1 MMDRANARAG
11 QDQLSKEFFQNIFT
25 QAGDGIFLID
35 DQGRMIEM
43 NPRGC
48 EILGYSR
55 QELLGQPVFNFQP
68 HDEIDHIQKKLVQF
82 AADRLVTTESA
93 FIRKDGARVP
103 VEITGKLLSN
113 NQILG
118 LLRDITERKRSEQA
132 LIESEQKFRSLV
144 EHSPDGIVIVDET
157 GRILEWNL
165 GQEEISGL
173 KRSEVV
179 GRQIWDIQFQLMRE
193 ELQSHVTLERLK
205 RQALEILASGQ
216 GTGLNKPYETTLQL
230 SPGRYRNVEVM
241 TYTYQTNFGYKIGS
255 ITRDITQRKQVEML
269 LEYLAMHDA
278 LTDLPNR
285 QLFDDR
291 LKHAL
296 DRARRDPKQLLAVMM
311 LDLDNFKEVND
322 SYGHACGDQL
332 LRIVGQRLQ
341 SCLRKSDTAARMSGD
356 EFALINE
363 GITDME
369 GVRSIVNKVLE
380 IISNPVEIEGHTIQL
395 TVSIGISLFSPS
407 SGDTAAV
414 LRQADMA
421 MYQAKRIRN
430 CYQFYSVS

>member
-1 MMDRANARAG
+1 MMDRPNNQAG

-55 QELLGQPVFNFQP
+55 QDMLDQPIFRFQP
-68 HDEIDHIQKKLVQF
+68 PDEIDHIQKKLVQL
-82 AADRLVTTESA
+82 AVDELVTTETA
-93 FIRKDGARVP
+93 FIRRDGSRVS

-118 LLRDITERKRSEQA
+118 LLRDITKRKRSDQA

-144 EHSPDGIVIVDET
+144 EHSPDGIVIIDET
-157 GRILEWNL
+157 GRIIEWNR
-165 GQEEISGL
+165 GQVEISGL
-173 KRSEVV
+173 KQSEAL

-193 ELQSHVTLERLK
+193 ELRSEVTLERLK

-216 GTGLNKPYETTLQL
+216 GAGLNKPYETTLQL

-241 TYTYQTNFGYKIGS
+241 TYTYQTNFGYQIGS
-255 ITRDITQRKQVEML
+255 VTRDITQRKQVEML

-285 QLFDDR
+285 QVFENR
-291 LKHAL
+291 LNQAL
-296 DRARRDPKQLLAVMM
+296 DRARRDPEKILAIMM

-322 SYGHACGDQL
+322 SYGHACGDEL
-332 LRIVGQRLQ
+332 LKIIAQRLQ
-341 SCLRKSDTAARMSGD
+341 GCLRKSDTAARMSGD

-363 GITDME
+363 GVTNLE
-369 GVRSIVNKVLE
+369 GVRFIANKVLE
-380 IISNPVEIEGHTIQL
+380 TISNPVEIEGHLIQL

-407 SGDTAAV
+407 SVDTAAV

-430 CYQFYSVS
+430 CYQFYRVS

>member
-1 MMDRANARAG
+1 
-11 QDQLSKEFFQNIFT
+11 
-25 QAGDGIFLID
+25 
-35 DQGRMIEM
+35 
-43 NPRGC
+43 
-48 EILGYSR
+48 
-55 QELLGQPVFNFQP
+55 
-68 HDEIDHIQKKLVQF
+68 
-82 AADRLVTTESA
+82 
-93 FIRKDGARVP
+93 
-103 VEITGKLLSN
+103 
-113 NQILG
+113 
-118 LLRDITERKRSEQA
+118 

-369 GVRSIVNKVLE
+369 GVRSIANKVLE